1 MQAVWVSNVA
11 YTQQLPEGCRQL
23 HRIPADPLHALSMRL
38 RLGDYRGYFSEK
50 PGDIVWSQTGLPL
63 LLDTT

>member
-1 MQAVWVSNVA
+1 MQAVSVSDVA
-11 YTQQLPEGCRQL
+11 YMQQLPEGCRQL
-23 HRIPADPLHALSMRL
+23 CCILADPLHASSMRL
-38 RLGDYRGYFSEK
+38 RLGGYRGYSSEK